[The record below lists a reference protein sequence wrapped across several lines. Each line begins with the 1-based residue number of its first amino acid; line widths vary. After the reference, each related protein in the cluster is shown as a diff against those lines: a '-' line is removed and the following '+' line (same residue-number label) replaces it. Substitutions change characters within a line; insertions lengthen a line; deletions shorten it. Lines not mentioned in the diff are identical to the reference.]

1 MFGILLL
8 LVFSTDQIFILLTF
22 FCVGS
27 CNRLAAVVFQLSISR
42 PLLSDG
48 TIWVF
53 KVSQEFRLLLGA
65 LYYIYKGRK
74 KHGGEETIKARLFI
88 FQA

>member
-8 LVFSTDQIFILLTF
+8 LGFFYRPDISTFNVFF
-22 FCVGS
+22 VWS

-53 KVSQEFRLLLGA
+53 KVSQEFGLLLGA
-65 LYYIYKGRK
+65 QYYIYKGRK
-74 KHGGEETIKARLFI
+74 KHGGGNN
-88 FQA
+88 